1 MSEKFQNVKNS
12 FLYNNN
18 QISIKMY
25 KILFI
30 CTGNICRSPTA
41 EGYMQK
47 IVREAG
53 LEAKIFVDSAGTS
66 SYHNGDEPD
75 GRAVECALRHGL
87 DLSCLRSRPLCAD
100 DFAEFDLIL
109 AMDSQN
115 IWNIEQKR
123 PHGDS
128 RYERAIVK
136 KLLEYAPAYGE
147 DVPDPYYGSHG
158 FENVYQ
164 MISSACDNLLQ
175 ELSVKLNSP
184 AHF

>member
-1 MSEKFQNVKNS
+1 MKFA
-12 FLYNNN
+12 
-18 QISIKMY
+18 MY

-53 LEAKIFVDSAGTS
+53 LQEYIFVDSAGTS
-66 SYHNGDEPD
+66 SYHQGDEPD
-75 GRAVECALRHGL
+75 GRSVECALGHGL
-87 DLSCLRSRPLCAD
+87 DLRHLRSRPLCAD

-115 IWNIEQKR
+115 IWNLEQKR
-123 PHGDS
+123 PYGDP
-128 RYERAIVK
+128 RYDRAVVK
-136 KLLEYAPAYGE
+136 KLLEYAPAYGT
-147 DVPDPYYGSHG
+147 DVPDPYYGDHG

-164 MISSACDNLLQ
+164 MITVACDNLLE
-175 ELSVKLNSP
+175 ELKIK
-184 AHF
+184 ACQK

>member
-1 MSEKFQNVKNS
+1 MFKV
-12 FLYNNN
+12 
-18 QISIKMY
+18 
-25 KILFI
+25 LFV

-47 IVREAG
+47 IVNEVG
-53 LEAKIFVDSAGTS
+53 LQNEIFVDSAGTS
-66 SYHNGDEPD
+66 SYHQGDEPD
-75 GRAVECALRHGL
+75 ARSIECALNHGL
-87 DLSCLRSRPLCAD
+87 DLRCLRSRPLKAD

-123 PHGDS
+123 PYGDE
-128 RYERAIVK
+128 RYAHAVVK

-147 DVPDPYYGSHG
+147 NVPDPYYGDHG

-164 MISSACDNLLQ
+164 MIAAACDNLLE
-175 ELSVKLNSP
+175 ELSESIKGGRN
-184 AHF
+184 